1 MIYSDMT
8 KKALN
13 LAYKM
18 HEGQIDRL
26 GIPYIFHP
34 YHVAEQMKDETTAT
48 IALLHDIIEDTAATE
63 EMLWEEGFPAEVI
76 EAVVALTHDKEEDYF
91 LYIERVG
98 KNELARAVKLA
109 DLEHNSDRS
118 RIVEPSPKDILR
130 YEKYEKAKEMLLFEK
145 KHDIM

>member
-1 MIYSDMT
+1 MIYSEMT

-18 HEGQIDRL
+18 HEGQKDRL

-34 YHVAEQMKDETTAT
+34 YHVAEQMKDETTT
-48 IALLHDIIEDTAATE
+48 SIALLHDIIEDTEATE
-63 EMLWEEGFPAEVI
+63 AMLWKEGFPAEVI
-76 EAVVALTHDKEEDYF
+76 EAVMVLTHDKKEDYF

-98 KNELARAVKLA
+98 KNELARIVKLA
-109 DLEHNSDRS
+109 DLEHNSDKS
-118 RIVEPSPKDILR
+118 RIVNPSSKDILR
-130 YEKYEKAKEMLLFEK
+130 YEKYEKAKEMLLFVK